1 MQTNLTIGVLPLML
15 QILIISMIV
24 ERIWEYVQLVLGVD
38 VGVRLKVIISALL
51 SVAAAI
57 SLGLDLLFVLQI
69 TEAVSLPGIV
79 LTGVIIGL
87 GSNLV
92 HDILGFTNSLKTR

>member
-1 MQTNLTIGVLPLML
+1 MSL
-15 QILIISMIV
+15 QILVISMIV
-24 ERIWEYVQLVLGVD
+24 ERVWEYLQLALGED
-38 VGVRLKVIISALL
+38 VGVRLKVIISGLL

-57 SLGLDLLFVLQI
+57 ALQLDLLFALKI
-69 TEAVSLPGIV
+69 TEAASIPGII

-92 HDILGFTNSLKTR
+92 HDILGFAGSLKQR

>member
-1 MQTNLTIGVLPLML
+1 MILQVLV
-15 QILIISMIV
+15 ISMIV
-24 ERIWEYVQLVLGVD
+24 ERIWEYVQLVIGLD

-57 SLGLDLLFVLQI
+57 SLRLDLLFVLEI
-69 TEAVSLPGIV
+69 TEALSLPGII

-87 GSNLV
+87 GSNFL
-92 HDILGFTNSLKTR
+92 HDVLDFTTSLKTR